1 MSQTLARIRALAATG
16 DLRISEHGYDE
27 LASDQLTAREVVEG
41 LNAAIVVEDYPAFYK
56 GPSVLL
62 LQRDLAGGPVHV
74 VWGIPRGNDRPAVLI
89 TAYRPDAL
97 RWDSS
102 FTVRKK

>member
-1 MSQTLARIRALAATG
+1 MLAAAC

-27 LASDQLTAREVVEG
+27 LASDQLSARDVVEG
-41 LNAAIVVEDYPAFYK
+41 LKAAIVVEDYPTFHK
-56 GPSVLL
+56 GPCVLV
-62 LQRDLAGGPVHV
+62 LQRDLTEGPVHA

-89 TAYRPDAL
+89 TAYRPDSL